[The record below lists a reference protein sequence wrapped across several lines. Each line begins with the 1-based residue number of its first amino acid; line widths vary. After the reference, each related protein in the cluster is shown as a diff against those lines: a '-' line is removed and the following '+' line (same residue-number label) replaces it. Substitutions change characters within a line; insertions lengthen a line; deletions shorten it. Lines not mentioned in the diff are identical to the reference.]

1 MALSSSMFSA
11 ANGLQ
16 AHSDAMNTVSDNI
29 ANISTTGFKQNQA
42 RFGDILSSTVAD
54 AAAGKAQGQGALLTG
69 IQTNFTQ
76 GTMQP
81 TGRSTDLALQGNGFF
96 VVKGSF
102 AGTDGEFFTRD
113 GGFHLDA
120 TGALVNSHGLIV
132 QGYMADN
139 KGVAQTQVSD
149 MQVGGVSLVPPH
161 ATTAGVI
168 RANLDSTSEVIPF
181 DLTAPASTSTFGTS
195 LTIYDSRGAA
205 HDCDLY
211 FCNAGGNN
219 YSWHAV
225 VDGGSQTGGTA
236 GVNFEAGTG
245 TLRFDTDGFLVSP
258 STGVGTF
265 NFEGADPAQDI
276 TFTFGDATAD
286 GGTGRD
292 GVTSYEGTSNITFL
306 EQDGYAEGA
315 LLGVAVD
322 DSGKVHGSFTNG
334 LQRFLGTVAVANFV
348 NQEGLGR
355 VGGSLFISNGNS
367 GLPAIGPPGVGGR
380 GNIVAGSLEQSNVNL
395 SQEFVNLLT
404 YQRGFEANTRSIK
417 ASDQMLQELVNLTR

>member
-1 MALSSSMFSA
+1 MALSTSMFSA

-16 AHSDAMNTVSDNI
+16 AHSEAMNTVSDNI

-42 RFGDILSSTVAD
+42 RFSDVLMTTVAD
-54 AAAGKAQGQGALLTG
+54 AAAGRSQGQGASLSG

-76 GTMQP
+76 GSMQP

-102 AGTDGEFFTRD
+102 AGTDGQFFTRD

-120 TGALVNSHGLIV
+120 NGTLVNSSGLVV
-132 QGYMADN
+132 QGYMAD
-139 KGVAQTQVSD
+139 KQGVPQSQVSD

-161 ATTAGVI
+161 ATSKATI
-168 RANLDSTSEVIPF
+168 RANLDASAPIVPF
-181 DLTAPASTSTFGTS
+181 DLTKPASTSTFGTS
-195 LTIYDSRGAA
+195 LTVYDSRGASY
-205 HDCDLY
+205 DCDLY
-211 FCNAGGNN
+211 FCNVGGNA
-219 YSWHAV
+219 YTWHAV
-225 VDGGSQTGGTA
+225 VDEGSQTAGTA

-245 TLRFDTDGFLVSP
+245 TLQFDTEGFLVSP
-258 STGVGTF
+258 STGTATF
-265 NFEGADPAQDI
+265 NFAGADPAQDI
-276 TFTFGDATAD
+276 TFTFGDATVD

-292 GVTSYEGTSNITFL
+292 GVTSYQGKSNITYL

-315 LLGVAVD
+315 LLGVSVD
-322 DSGKVHGSFTNG
+322 DSGAVSGSFTNG
-334 LQRFLGTVAVANFV
+334 MQRFLGTVCVANFV

-355 VGGSLFISNGNS
+355 VGGSLYIANGGS

-380 GNIVAGSLEQSNVNL
+380 GNIISGSLEQSNVNL

>member
-11 ANGLQ
+11 ANGLN
-16 AHSDAMNTVSDNI
+16 AHSDAMNVVSDNI

-42 RFGDILSSTVAD
+42 RFADILSSTVAD
-54 AAAGKAQGQGALLTG
+54 AAAGKAQGQGALLKG

-96 VVKGSF
+96 VVKGAF
-102 AGTDGEFFTRD
+102 AGSSGEYYTRD
-113 GGFHLDA
+113 GGFHLDS
-120 TGALVNSHGLIV
+120 TGSLVNASGLVV
-132 QGYMADN
+132 QGYMADDN
-139 KGVAQTQVSD
+139 GVAQTQVSD
-149 MQVGGVSLVPPH
+149 MRVGGVALVPPH
-161 ATTAGVI
+161 PTSAGVI
-168 RANLDSTSEVIPF
+168 RANLDSTAPVIPF
-181 DLTAPASTSTFGTS
+181 NLAEPASTSTFGTS
-195 LTIYDSRGAA
+195 ITIFDSRGADY
-205 HDCDLY
+205 DCDLY
-211 FCNAGGNN
+211 FCNQGGNK

-236 GVNFEAGTG
+236 GTNMEMGTG
-245 TLRFDTDGFLVSP
+245 TLEFNTDGFLVTPAKGES
-258 STGVGTF
+258 TF
-265 NFEGADPAQDI
+265 NFSGADQDQKI
-276 TFTFGDATAD
+276 TFTFGDSLD
-286 GGTGRD
+286 SGGTGRD
-292 GVTSYEGTSNITFL
+292 GVTSYAGTSNITFL

-322 DSGKVHGSFTNG
+322 DSGEVRGSFTNG

-355 VGGSLFISNGNS
+355 VGGSLYISNGNS

>member
-16 AHSDAMNTVSDNI
+16 AHSDAMNVVSDNI

-42 RFGDILSSTVAD
+42 RFADILSSTVAD
-54 AAAGKAQGQGALLTG
+54 ASAGKAEGQGARLAG
-69 IQTNFTQ
+69 IQSNFTQ

-96 VVKGSF
+96 VVKGSY
-102 AGTDGEFFTRD
+102 AGTAGEFFTRD
-113 GGFHLDA
+113 GGFHLDSS
-120 TGALVNSHGLIV
+120 GSLVNGSGLVV
-132 QGYMADN
+132 QGYMADKN
-139 KGVAQTQVSD
+139 GVAQTQVED
-149 MQVGGVSLVPPH
+149 MKVGGVALVPPN
-161 ATTAGVI
+161 ATSKGVI
-168 RANLDSTSEVIPF
+168 RANLDASAPVLPF
-181 DLTAPASTSTFGTS
+181 DINNPASTSTFGTS
-195 LTIYDSRGAA
+195 LTIFDSRGAA

-211 FCNAGGNN
+211 FCNAGGNT
-219 YSWHAV
+219 YSWHVV
-225 VDGGSQTGGTA
+225 VDGGSQTGGTP
-236 GVNFEAGTG
+236 GTNFEAGTG
-245 TLRFDTDGFLVSP
+245 TLQFNTEGFLVTP
-258 STGVGTF
+258 DTGLATM
-265 NFEGADPAQDI
+265 NFAGADPDQEI
-276 TFTFGDATAD
+276 SFKFGDSISS

-292 GVTSYEGTSNITFL
+292 GVTSYQGTSNITFL
-306 EQDGYAEGA
+306 EQDGFAEGA

-322 DSGKVHGSFTNG
+322 DSGKVFGSFTNG

-380 GNIVAGSLEQSNVNL
+380 GNVVSASLEQSNVNL
-395 SQEFVNLLT
+395 AQEFVNLLT

>member
-1 MALSSSMFSA
+1 MALSSSMFCA

-54 AAAGKAQGQGALLTG
+54 AAAGRSQGQGALLTG

-81 TGRSTDLALQGNGFF
+81 TGRPTDLALQGNGFF
-96 VVKGSF
+96 VVEGSF
-102 AGTDGEFFTRD
+102 AGTAGTFFTRD
-113 GGFHLDA
+113 GGFHLDE
-120 TGALVNSHGLIV
+120 TGALVNTHGLVV
-132 QGYMADN
+132 QGYMADS
-139 KGVAQTQVSD
+139 KGVAQTQVTN

-161 ATTAGVI
+161 ASSTGVI
-168 RANLDSTSEVIPF
+168 RANLDSTAPQIPF
-181 DLTAPASTSTFGTS
+181 DITQPASTSTFGTS
-195 LTIYDSRGAA
+195 LPIFDSRGAN
-205 HDCDLY
+205 HNCDLY
-211 FCNAGGNN
+211 FCNIGGNN
-219 YSWHAV
+219 YSWHAL

-236 GVNFEAGTG
+236 GTNFEAGTG
-245 TLRFDTDGFLVSP
+245 TLSFNTDGFLVSP
-258 STGVGTF
+258 STDQATF
-265 NFEGADPAQDI
+265 NFNGADANQVI
-276 TFTFGDATAD
+276 TFTFGDAISD

-315 LLGVAVD
+315 LLGVSVD
-322 DSGKVHGSFTNG
+322 DAGEVRGSFTNG

-355 VGGSLFISNGNS
+355 VGGSLYISNGES